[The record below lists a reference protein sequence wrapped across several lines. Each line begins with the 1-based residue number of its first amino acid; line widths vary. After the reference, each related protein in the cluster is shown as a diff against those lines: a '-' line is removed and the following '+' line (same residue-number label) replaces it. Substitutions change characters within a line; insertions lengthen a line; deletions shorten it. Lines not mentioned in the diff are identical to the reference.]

1 MDPTHEDFA
10 ADDQPVAPPLV
21 YKYVVADRIDV
32 LRNAEIRFTP
42 PLNTNDLFE
51 VRQTFDLLA
60 GPKMHALFNET
71 AVQIDTDQT
80 MREVLEEMGLG
91 AIPADAM
98 KAHLSQFMGGDV
110 DDLLR
115 AALGNVVNDAL
126 LPMMNSVENIDTMLE
141 RLGRNLICLSLTE
154 RPDSSPM
161 WAHYGGNSTGF
172 VIAFDSQ
179 SAFFRRGD
187 EGERQGLQ
195 KITYFDGRIGEPMD
209 DPYRAFIS
217 KQADWSYER
226 EWRLYLKADQATRSF
241 TVGDDEIHLVQF
253 PREAVRRVV
262 LGLRASQELEAE
274 LAVLLD
280 QEYPEV
286 PLTRVCA
293 DRSTATLSEQA
304 VAAG

>member
-1 MDPTHEDFA
+1 MDPAPQDRADEDR
-10 ADDQPVAPPLV
+10 PVAPPLV
-21 YKYVVADRIDV
+21 YKYVVADRVDV

-42 PLNTNDLFE
+42 PINTNDLFE

-60 GPKMHALFNET
+60 GPKLHGLFNET
-71 AVQIDTDQT
+71 AANVDVDLALQDA
-80 MREVLEEMGLG
+80 LAEMGLG
-91 AIPADAM
+91 AIEPGAM
-98 KAHLSQFMGGDV
+98 KALLSHFTGGDLDNQLRRTLQGVV
-110 DDLLR
+110 DR
-115 AALGNVVNDAL
+115 TL
-126 LPMMNSVENIDTMLE
+126 LPMMNSAGNIDALLE

-161 WAHYGGNSTGF
+161 WAHYAGNSTGF

-179 SAFFRRGD
+179 NAFFRRGD

-195 KITYFDGRIGEPMD
+195 KIAYFDGRIVEPMD
-209 DPYRAFIS
+209 DPYAAFIS

-241 TVGDDEIHLVQF
+241 TVGGDEIHLVQF
-253 PREAVRRVV
+253 PREAVQRVV
-262 LGLRASQELEAE
+262 LGLRASKELENE

-280 QEYPEV
+280 RDYSGV

-293 DRSTATLSEQA
+293 DRSTATLAEQA
-304 VAAG
+304 VAGG

>member
-1 MDPTHEDFA
+1 MVTLDEH
-10 ADDQPVAPPLV
+10 ADDERPVAPPLV

-42 PLNTNDLFE
+42 PLNTNDIFE

-60 GPKMHALFNET
+60 GPKMHGLFNET
-71 AVQIDTDQT
+71 AAQINTDQA
-80 MREVLEEMGLG
+80 MHEALEEMGLG
-91 AIPADAM
+91 TIPADVM
-98 KAHLSQFMGGDV
+98 KARLSQFVGGDF
-110 DDLLR
+110 DTLLR
-115 AALGNVVNDAL
+115 ATLKRVVSDAL
-126 LPMMNSVENIDTMLE
+126 VPMMNSAENIDALLE

-179 SAFFRRGD
+179 HAFFRRGG

-195 KITYFDGRIGEPMD
+195 KIAYFDGRIGEPME
-209 DPYRAFIS
+209 DPFAAFIS
-217 KQADWSYER
+217 KQADWSYEH

-241 TVGDDEIHLVQF
+241 TVSGDEIQLVQF
-253 PREAVRRVV
+253 PREAVQRVV
-262 LGLRASQELEAE
+262 LGLRASQELEDE
-274 LAVLLD
+274 LAALLNF
-280 QEYPEV
+280 EYPGV
-286 PLTRVCA
+286 PLTRVRA

-304 VAAG
+304 IAAG